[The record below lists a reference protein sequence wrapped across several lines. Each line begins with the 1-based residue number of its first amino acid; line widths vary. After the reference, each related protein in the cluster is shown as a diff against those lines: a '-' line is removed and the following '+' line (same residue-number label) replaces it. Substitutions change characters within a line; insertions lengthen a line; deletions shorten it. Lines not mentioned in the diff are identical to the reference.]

1 MPENPMTPEGKL
13 NALFAADAP
22 PPRDLAFRLA
32 VAERIARRRAVMRTL
47 TAAPPAAAAAAT
59 LWGLQPVAAAMAEPL
74 AQAAG
79 VAAFAGATALTG
91 LWAARRFISD
101 ARSR

>member
-1 MPENPMTPEGKL
+1 MTPEAKL

-22 PPRDLAFRLA
+22 PARDLAFRLA
-32 VAERIARRRAVMRTL
+32 VAERIARRRAVMQTVM
-47 TAAPPAAAAAAT
+47 AAPLAVAAGAT

-91 LWAARRFISD
+91 LWVARRFISG
-101 ARSR
+101 ARWR